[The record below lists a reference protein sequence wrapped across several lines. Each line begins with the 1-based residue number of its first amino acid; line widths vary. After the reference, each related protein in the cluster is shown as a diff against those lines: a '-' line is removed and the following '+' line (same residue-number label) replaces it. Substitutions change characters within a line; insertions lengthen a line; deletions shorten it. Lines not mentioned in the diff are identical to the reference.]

1 MTLSTVSANLISLI
15 LEKALGA
22 TMSKVE
28 TSRQTIEQET
38 RSLGF
43 RPLYAQVKHQLLE
56 RLINKIWVPGDA
68 LPSEQQ
74 LAVELGVS
82 QGTVR
87 KALDELT
94 DENIVVR
101 RQGRGTFVAE
111 HTQERALFQYF
122 MLSPDQGKKDGNHF
136 PQSELLSLDSGSATH
151 RERATLDLAANDQ
164 VWRLERNRFLQD
176 APLIAEKIV
185 VPKRLFDGLDK
196 IKPLPNNVYALFDQ
210 TFGQSIIRAE
220 EKLKAV
226 AADEATAKRLGCA
239 TGTPLLRIDRIAF
252 ALSGRPVEWRVSFC
266 LTDNFHY
273 VSNLK

>member
-1 MTLSTVSANLISLI
+1 
-15 LEKALGA
+15 
-22 TMSKVE
+22 MSKVE
-28 TSRQTIEQET
+28 TSRKTLEQNAK
-38 RSLGF
+38 SLGF
-43 RPLYAQVKHQLLE
+43 RPLYAQVKHKLLE
-56 RLINKIWVPGDA
+56 RLINKLWMPGDA

-122 MLSPDQGKKDGNHF
+122 MLSPDEGKKDDNHF
-136 PQSELLSLDSGSATH
+136 PQSQLLSLDSGSATH
-151 RERATLDLAANDQ
+151 RERAALDLAANDQ
-164 VWRLERNRFLQD
+164 VWRLERNRSLQD

-185 VPKRLFDGLDK
+185 LPKLLFDGLDE

-210 TFGQSIIRAE
+210 TFGQSIVRAE

-226 AADEATAKRLGCA
+226 AAEEAYAKRLGCA

-252 ALSGRPVEWRVSFC
+252 ALSGRPVEWRVYYC